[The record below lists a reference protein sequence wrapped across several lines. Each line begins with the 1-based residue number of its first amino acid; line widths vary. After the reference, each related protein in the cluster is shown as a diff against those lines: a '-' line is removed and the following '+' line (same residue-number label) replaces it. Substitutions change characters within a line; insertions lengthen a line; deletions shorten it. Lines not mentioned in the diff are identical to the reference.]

1 MIRRAGARK
10 KSGSR
15 AHRVVDDS
23 PQAIQE
29 RLDRFVER
37 TRGWGVQAA
46 HTRLPDGIVILAGPT
61 RKARGR

>member
-1 MIRRAGARK
+1 MTRKAGTRK

-23 PQAIQE
+23 PQAIQT
-29 RLDRFVER
+29 RLERFVER

-46 HTRLPDGIVILAGPT
+46 HAPLPDGNVVLAGPT
-61 RKARGR
+61 RKTRGR